1 MSKLSIDEEINNLIS
16 DEKTIKCIPDVK
28 HEIPMATYGIG
39 KIIAYIVYLIILIS
53 FVIYTQIDHDNKDLK
68 KKIFSLM
75 SSNQE
80 NEFEK
85 TLYLFVYGTL
95 IILMTISV
103 IYNIDYYNVSYAK
116 TFATFSKPK
125 YLLLLL
131 LSSFI
136 KSISY
141 VVISI
146 MIILLRKG
154 IIKNHI
160 KFISSI
166 SSVIFLFEI
175 LLESCG
181 YNKWLD
187 HEEISKCKSLYN
199 DISDINPSD
208 DIDTQTQNMN
218 LINISQKGDPFQ
230 LSFSK
235 LSTFFIFVCI
245 VFLVIKMFI
254 ITGINSKKHKLRVPI
269 SKFLVEIIIIGIV
282 GLISLY
288 LSLKVKK
295 NNKEFFTKNNILIG
309 SIIPIIL
316 HIMSE
321 YNNMYLHVTI

>member
-1 MSKLSIDEEINNLIS
+1 MSDISHEEEIKNLIS
-16 DEKTIKCIPDVK
+16 DENIIKCIPDVK
-28 HEIPMATYGIG
+28 HEIPKVTNGIG
-39 KIIAYIVYLIILIS
+39 KIIAYVIYLIILIS
-53 FVIYTQIDHDNKDLK
+53 FLIYTHIDHDDKDLK
-68 KKIFSLM
+68 KKIFELM
-75 SSNQE
+75 NSNKA
-80 NEFEK
+80 NEFER

-95 IILMTISV
+95 IILMTVSV

-136 KSISY
+136 KSITY
-141 VVISI
+141 IFVSI
-146 MIILLRKG
+146 IVILLRKG
-154 IIKNHI
+154 IIRNHI
-160 KFISSI
+160 KFISSV

-175 LLESCG
+175 LLETCG

-187 HEEISKCKSLYN
+187 HDEISKCKSLYN

-208 DIDTQTQNMN
+208 DIDVQTHNMN
-218 LINISQKGDPFQ
+218 MINISQKGDPFQ

-235 LSTFFIFVCI
+235 LSTFFIFICI
-245 VFLVIKMFI
+245 VLLIIKMFI
-254 ITGINSKKHKLRVPI
+254 VTGINSKKHKLGIPI
-269 SKFLVEIIIIGIV
+269 SKFLLEILIIGIF

-295 NNKEFFTKNNILIG
+295 NNKDFFTKNNILIG
-309 SIIPIIL
+309 SIIPIVL

-321 YNNMYLHVTI
+321 YNNMYVNVTI